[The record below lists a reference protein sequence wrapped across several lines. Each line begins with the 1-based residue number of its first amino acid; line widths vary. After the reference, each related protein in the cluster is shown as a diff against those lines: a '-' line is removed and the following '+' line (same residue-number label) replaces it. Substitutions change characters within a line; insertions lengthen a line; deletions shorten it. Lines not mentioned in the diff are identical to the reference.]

1 MNLKSTKD
9 VPITISLNGSAQNEP
24 HCPDS
29 EELDP
34 HMTEKILYI
43 LMKYNISLQGYHE
56 LSMIVDGLPRSSKVV
71 YLNNIMLVI

>member
-9 VPITISLNGSAQNEP
+9 APITISLNGSAQNEP

-56 LSMIVDGLPRSSKVV
+56 LSMIVDGLPRSNKVAIV
-71 YLNNIMLVI
+71 YLNI

>member
-9 VPITISLNGSAQNEP
+9 VPIIISLNGSAQNEP
-24 HCPDS
+24 HHP

-34 HMTEKILYI
+34 HMTEKIPYI